1 MNAGEFGIREITTAD
16 LPAVVE
22 LIARC
27 DETYLDW
34 APPDWSPPDL
44 GWYRDAWEARLTSGE
59 VWARGA
65 FDGDDNVAGVVA
77 IRPDVDRDDRP
88 RPGVGQVFAV
98 FVDPP
103 LWRQGLGANLLELAE
118 EELLRRSYAMAAL
131 WTPADGPAERFY
143 RRQGWHREGG
153 REFFDRL
160 GLDMVRYEKELRPDR

>member
-1 MNAGEFGIREITTAD
+1 MNAGELQIREITPTD
-16 LPAVVE
+16 LAAVVE

-34 APPDWSPPDL
+34 APPGWSPPDL
-44 GWYRDAWEARLTSGE
+44 DWYRDAWEARLASGE

-65 FDGDDNVAGVVA
+65 FDRDGDLAGVVA
-77 IRPDVDRDDRP
+77 VRPDMDRDERP

-103 LWRQGLGANLLELAE
+103 RWRQGLGANLLGLAE
-118 EELLRRSYAMAAL
+118 EELRRRGYAASAL
-131 WTPADGPAERFY
+131 WTPAGGPAERFY
-143 RRQGWHREGG
+143 RRQGWHLQRG

-160 GLDMVRYEKELRPDR
+160 GLDMVRYEKGLTPGG